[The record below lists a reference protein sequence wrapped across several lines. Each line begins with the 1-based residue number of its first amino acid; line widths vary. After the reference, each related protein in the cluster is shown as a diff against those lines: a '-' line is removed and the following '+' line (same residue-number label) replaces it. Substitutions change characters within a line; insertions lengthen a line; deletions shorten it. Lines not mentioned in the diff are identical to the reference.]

1 VSATRKNLQRYVYC
15 GTEVANKPIQLYPIG
30 NMIIIVFED
39 NVMRKLYDEW
49 ADSDTPSLLS
59 KSSSD
64 LGTLSPTARD
74 LETEDY
80 LKGLDEALDLQEK
93 YESLD
98 GELNDELSSKLEGGV
113 TSSPRPPSVPNETLF
128 VTNFNEQTTTREDLE
143 MLFGPYDQLYQI
155 DIDMKGNYAF
165 VQFQTVDAAAR
176 AKACTDGGYLDGHK
190 LHVEY
195 VRPIR
200 TQPPVTQPPVPN
212 ETLFVLN
219 FNEET
224 TSREDLQMLFEPYG
238 ELHRIDMKRNYA
250 FVQFKTVDAAARA
263 KDATNGGKLDQNEI
277 TVEFVRRVRRQLS
290 ARRAEEIRR
299 RGSHLN
305 SQCAPDVSD
314 ISIDDMDDEVLKL
327 HQRRCMYFTRKRQR
341 DFEQALLNGK

>member
-1 VSATRKNLQRYVYC
+1 VHEETCAGVIVPSEQRS
-15 GTEVANKPIQLYPIG
+15 E
-30 NMIIIVFED
+30 ED
-39 NVMRKLYDEW
+39 IDKDLKRDNSSVML
-49 ADSDTPSLLS
+49 PS
-59 KSSSD
+59 
-64 LGTLSPTARD
+64 G
-74 LETEDY
+74 
-80 LKGLDEALDLQEK
+80 
-93 YESLD
+93 YERRVE
-98 GELNDELSSKLEGGV
+98 GELYYPAIIHTIFYFLCSFV
-113 TSSPRPPSVPNETLF
+113 TSFPLSVPNETLF
-128 VTNFNEQTTTREDLE
+128 V
-143 MLFGPYDQLYQI
+143 
-155 DIDMKGNYAF
+155 
-165 VQFQTVDAAAR
+165 V
-176 AKACTDGGYLDGHK
+176 
-190 LHVEY
+190 
-195 VRPIR
+195 
-200 TQPPVTQPPVPN
+200 
-212 ETLFVLN
+212 N

-224 TSREDLQMLFEPYG
+224 NSREDLQMLFEPYG